1 MSEQQQQHTNE
12 QRRAHG
18 RRRFL
23 LGLVAV
29 GLAYSAPTLMGLDDA
44 HAYSPYSRRSR
55 PSYRSRPSRP
65 SYRSRFSR
73 HSYHGYGH
81 PGGGYQGPGGG
92 GYQGSGG
99 YQGGM
104 APAHGGGFRPN

>member
-1 MSEQQQQHTNE
+1 MSEQHQQHTTS
-12 QRRAHG
+12 QRRANG

-23 LGLVAV
+23 LGLAAA
-29 GLAYSAPTLMGLDDA
+29 GLAYSAPTLMGLDEA

-65 SYRSRFSR
+65 SYRSRPSR

-92 GYQGSGG
+92 YQGPGGG